1 MVDHGF
7 AQVVLHPLAQNAGQ
21 VNEGEHREGLH
32 DDKPG
37 VQRRKLAQPH
47 RVARHNSLVHHLRAD
62 VGEQRIQ
69 AGNDRNEEQEAD
81 DPAPVRARQTGDPP
95 QRVAADLA
103 FELFFLK
110 HELFSHGS
118 LDLAV
123 AGRIDT

>member
-1 MVDHGF
+1 MDG
-7 AQVVLHPLAQNAGQ
+7 AAIERAARLLAA
-21 VNEGEHREGLH
+21 
-32 DDKPG
+32 
-37 VQRRKLAQPH
+37 
-47 RVARHNSLVHHLRAD
+47 
-62 VGEQRIQ
+62 
-69 AGNDRNEEQEAD
+69 
-81 DPAPVRARQTGDPP
+81 ARQTGDPP